1 MATVLIDNR
10 QIVQPASI
18 EIGKF
23 RLTKAQ
29 RTADGTMVMEL
40 IATKRQVQ
48 LGWAVIA
55 APDLDYILDL
65 LDTGVFHQLTFPDP
79 QGGES
84 MTITV
89 YVGDISYKAWQYR
102 DGVRYWRDVSITL
115 IER

>member
-1 MATVLIDNR
+1 MVLIDNQ
-10 QIVQPASI
+10 QIAKPTSV
-18 EIGKF
+18 EVGKF

-29 RTADGTMVMEL
+29 RTADGTMVMEW

-48 LGWAVIA
+48 LGWQIISASE
-55 APDLDYILDL
+55 LDHVLDL

-89 YVGDISYKAWQYR
+89 YVGDISYKAWHYR
-102 DGVRYWRDVSITL
+102 DGQRYWRDVSIGL
-115 IER
+115 VER